1 MVGLRWQSRQRVPST
16 ERGARNANSA
26 SPDRTTSSDG
36 RAGAD
41 PNAETGDRVTTSRF
55 RPPLD
60 RLWQFLVVADD
71 HYHGRRVDHG
81 PVHHSSEDD
90 LDDLGVVHTTS
101 TASGPK
107 TDSCATRDLKI
118 SIGSPNGTAGAV
130 HYVLTYL
137 NAGTSPCTLFGYPGL
152 SFLATDGS
160 QIGSPAQ
167 RTTGVGVTSVTLAP
181 GAAAYSGVSVTD
193 PGIPPCSSSGTATRV
208 RVFPPG
214 ETHEALAVPA
224 GGIAVCSSGNT
235 PSYRSAIIGPLVSSS
250 P

>member
-1 MVGLRWQSRQRVPST
+1 MRIQRHPTGRPAPTVAPAPIQMRRRETVLLLAGFGLLLTACGSSSSSPTTTTMAGASTTAPST
-16 ERGARNANSA
+16 TA
-26 SPDRTTSSDG
+26 PRTTS
-36 RAGAD
+36 
-41 PNAETGDRVTTSRF
+41 TTS
-55 RPPLD
+55 
-60 RLWQFLVVADD
+60 
-71 HYHGRRVDHG
+71 G
-81 PVHHSSEDD
+81 SS
-90 LDDLGVVHTTS
+90 TTS

-137 NAGTSPCTLFGYPGL
+137 NAGTSPCTLFGYPGV

-181 GAAAYSGVSVTD
+181 GAPAYSGVSVTD